1 MTKVEFFTQDD
12 RITGFCCSGHSGYGE
27 AGTDIVCA
35 AVSAAVNLT
44 DVCGARA
51 KVRVDEGKASVTLTL
66 PAACDEEES
75 VQAALSGLMVYLI
88 GLREEYPDYL
98 DVLEV

>member
-1 MTKVEFFTQDD
+1 MTESPD
-12 RITGFCCSGHSGYGE
+12 
-27 AGTDIVCA
+27 
-35 AVSAAVNLT
+35 SAALGTAVT
-44 DVCGARA
+44 ARPGRTLCA
-51 KVRVDEGKASVTLTL
+51 LPAVWPTYYVTGNHEFWTGRVDEGKASVTLTL